1 MGSLNEPS
9 GIIDPE
15 EIFKRVLMRL
25 ICESLITITIK
36 DKVWL

>member
-9 GIIDPE
+9 GIIDHE
-15 EIFKRVLMRL
+15 EIFNRVLMRL
-25 ICESLITITIK
+25 VYESLITIIIK